1 MSRVRYRRKTQEA
14 PQGLWLAFLALAIQT
29 LLPFLV
35 SYEIALASSPALAET
50 MVICS
55 ASGPATTPAG
65 LQANNHAAH
74 HGIAAHACPLCI
86 ALASSQVFA
95 AAHSVALP
103 LPQGNPVAI
112 APSTVTLRTG
122 AAPAASYNPR
132 APPFIA

>member
-1 MSRVRYRRKTQEA
+1 MSRVRSRRKTREA

-50 MVICS
+50 TVICS

-65 LQANNHAAH
+65 APANHAAH
-74 HGIAAHACPLCI
+74 HGFAAHACPLCI
-86 ALASSQVFA
+86 ALASSQAFA
-95 AAHSVALP
+95 AAPSLALP
-103 LPQGNPVAI
+103 LPQGNPIAI
-112 APSTVTLRTG
+112 AHSTLTLRTG
-122 AAPAASYNPR
+122 VAPAASYNPR

>member
-1 MSRVRYRRKTQEA
+1 MSRVRGRRRKQGA

-35 SYEIALASSPALAET
+35 ASEIALASSPAFAET
-50 MVICS
+50 TVICS
-55 ASGPATTPAG
+55 ASGPSTTPAG
-65 LQANNHAAH
+65 SPANHAAH
-74 HGIAAHACPLCI
+74 HGLAAHACPLCI
-86 ALASSQVFA
+86 ALASSQAFA
-95 AAHSVALP
+95 AAPSVALP

-112 APSTVTLRTG
+112 AHSTVTLRTG